1 MADDKTPPNT
11 DDRTERAAAALV
23 ARQGWLHPAEPE
35 TQPAPTSAPVRRPL
49 FRR

>member
-11 DDRTERAAAALV
+11 DERTEPAAAALA
-23 ARQGWLHPAEPE
+23 ARQAWLHPAEPL
-35 TQPAPTSAPVRRPL
+35 TQPAPNSAPVRRPL